1 MNILEQQQESTLVE
15 DTKRAVKGYD
25 LYKQGLVFPI
35 LSNNPTIQ
43 VWESNKHV
51 VELVDDINGIY
62 HCDCLDFEYRY
73 NQIKGR
79 CKHVIAVEFFRLG
92 KNL

>member
-1 MNILEQQQESTLVE
+1 MNILEQPTNTNVLAE
-15 DTKRAVKGYD
+15 DTKRAIKGYE

-35 LSNNPTIQ
+35 LSNNSKIQ

-62 HCDCLDFEYRY
+62 HCDCKDFEFR
-73 NQIKGR
+73 QFTTA
-79 CKHVIAVEFFRLG
+79 CKHIFSVQFQRGA
-92 KNL
+92 